1 MKRFGLALN
10 GCEGAIEALI
20 KGHVKG
26 YKPEDVYTLIEV
38 GSAGCVTLRAFHDI
52 IKEGHS
58 GLFRVVGFDLSPAK
72 AWSLDMP
79 EVHQSFAGLAY
90 NVVQGDTLDRH
101 VSDLRPVEGMW
112 LSLLDDPRSYL
123 KDSFPFL
130 IDFAFI
136 DGCHGKC
143 AAHDFEAIE
152 SKVRAGGLVMFHDV
166 GVLEQGR
173 DWQPHCQE
181 YINVRKHIT
190 DLGLLDGSRPGWKV
204 IGEIPGSRVWGG
216 DGNSCAVFQK
226 L

>member
-20 KGHVKG
+20 KDHLKG

-38 GSAGCVTLRAFHDI
+38 GSAGCVTLRAFKDI
-52 IKEGHS
+52 ITDVRS
-58 GLFRVVGFDLSPAK
+58 TNWSVVGFDLTETK
-72 AWSLDMP
+72 AWSLDWNEINAAFDGSP
-79 EVHQSFAGLAY
+79 KIFRDPKSGFHAV
-90 NVVQGDTLDRH
+90 LD
-101 VSDLRPVEGMW
+101 DMALW
-112 LSLLDDPRSYL
+112 LLDDPRSFL
-123 KDSFPFL
+123 KDEFKPI

-152 SKVRAGGLVMFHDV
+152 SKVRSGGLVMFHDV

-181 YINVRKHIT
+181 YINVRKHIA
-190 DLGLLDGSRPGWKV
+190 DLGLLDGTRPGWKV
-204 IGEIPGSRVWGG
+204 VGEIPGSRVWGG